1 MGRSCRS
8 VAVAVV
14 LTSACLASSSLAA
27 GPALS
32 GLYRVGGI
40 GIVDVSVVDG
50 QVVGRLKASEECHE
64 IAPDST
70 VLTGSFEGT
79 LFVGAVTVCQSGA
92 SCVPQKSYPFL
103 GFWIDDGL
111 VGSVKL
117 DSGCSSVA
125 IDSGSIHITSAS
137 AEDRQ
142 KVLGDKGGSAA
153 DVAGKDPGARSVESA
168 ISDGTAMVKEGK
180 YTEALAILHAAQ
192 AADPDNVSLLYLT
205 GVAHSGLKQ
214 SKQAVEPFRR
224 AASLAKSRKLSPR
237 LVGEI
242 HFNLACA
249 LAQEKRSK
257 EAVEA
262 LAAGFDYAGESGFT
276 LDDLLKNPDLAP
288 IRRDKDFQS
297 LTARVR
303 LASKPRGKSIR

>member
-14 LTSACLASSSLAA
+14 LTFALLASSALAA

-50 QVVGRLKASEECHE
+50 QIVGRLKAAEECHE
-64 IAPDST
+64 IAPETT
-70 VLTGSFEGT
+70 VLTGAFEGN
-79 LFVGAVTVCQSGA
+79 LFIGAVMVCQSGA
-92 SCVPQKSYPFL
+92 SCVPQKNYPFL
-103 GFWIDDGL
+103 GFWVDEEL

-137 AEDRQ
+137 QEERQ
-142 KVLGDKGGSAA
+142 KALGDKGGSAA
-153 DVAGKDPGARSVESA
+153 SVAVKDPNARSVESA
-168 ISDGTAMVKEGK
+168 ISDGTALVKEGR

-214 SKQAVEPFRR
+214 SKQAIEPFRR
-224 AASLAKSRKLSPR
+224 AASLARARKLSPR

-242 HFNLACA
+242 HFNLGCA
-249 LAQEKRSK
+249 LAQERRSK
-257 EAVEA
+257 EAIET
-262 LAAGFDYAGESGFT
+262 LSSGFDYAGESGFT

-288 IRRDKDFQS
+288 IRRDRDFQA

-303 LASKPRGKSIR
+303 LASKPKGKSTR

>member
-1 MGRSCRS
+1 M
-8 VAVAVV
+8 
-14 LTSACLASSSLAA
+14 AA

-32 GLYRVGGI
+32 GLYRLGGV
-40 GIVDVSVVDG
+40 GIVDVSLMDG
-50 QVVGRLKASEECHE
+50 RVVGRLKASEECRE
-64 IAPDST
+64 IAPEST

-79 LFVGAVTVCQSGA
+79 LFVGSVTVCQSGA

-117 DSGCSSVA
+117 DSGCSSAA
-125 IDSGSIHITSAS
+125 IDSGAIHITSAT

-142 KVLGDKGGSAA
+142 ALLGGKAGSAVE
-153 DVAGKDPGARSVESA
+153 VAARDAGSRSLERTV
-168 ISDGTAMVKEGK
+168 SDGTALVKEGK
-180 YTEALAILHAAQ
+180 YAEALVILHAVQ
-192 AADPDNVSLLYLT
+192 GADPDNVSLLYVT
-205 GVAHSGLKQ
+205 GVAHAGLKQ
-214 SKQAVEPFRR
+214 SKQAVELLRR
-224 AASLAKSRKLSPR
+224 AASLAKSQKRAPR

-249 LAQEKRSK
+249 LAQEKRNK

-262 LAAGFDYAGESGFT
+262 LSAGFDYAGESGFT

-288 IRRDKDFQS
+288 LRRDKDFQS
-297 LTARVR
+297 LTARMR
-303 LASKPRGKSIR
+303 LASKPRGKSNR